1 MKIDASL
8 LQRIARLSMIGL
20 TEDEAPA
27 ARADLERILDMV
39 EDLQAVDTRA
49 VTPLAHPLD
58 LAQRLRPDEVTE
70 ENQRDQLQAVA
81 PLVRD
86 GLYLVPR
93 VLE

>member
-1 MKIDASL
+1 ML
-8 LQRIARLSMIGL
+8 GL
-20 TEDEAPA
+20 TAEEAPA
-27 ARADLERILDMV
+27 AREDLERILDMV
-39 EDLQAVDTRA
+39 EDLQAVDTDS

-81 PLVRD
+81 PLIRD

>member
-1 MKIDASL
+1 M
-8 LQRIARLSMIGL
+8 QRIARLAMLGL
-20 TEDEAPA
+20 TAEEAPA
-27 ARADLERILDMV
+27 AREDLERILDMV
-39 EDLQAVDTRA
+39 EDLQAVDTDS

-81 PLVRD
+81 PLIRD